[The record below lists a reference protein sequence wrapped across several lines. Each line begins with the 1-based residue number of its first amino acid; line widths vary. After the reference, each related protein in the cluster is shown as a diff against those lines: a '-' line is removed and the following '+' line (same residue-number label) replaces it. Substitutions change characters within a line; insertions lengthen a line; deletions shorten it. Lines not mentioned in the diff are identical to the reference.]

1 MHGPVL
7 LSNLVNC
14 PKPRNAQHDP
24 KRCINDDIT
33 DCSPELVLG
42 PGRHRLRDLSDLLA
56 GEHQGEHDQ
65 GL

>member
-1 MHGPVL
+1 
-7 LSNLVNC
+7 
-14 PKPRNAQHDP
+14 
-24 KRCINDDIT
+24 
-33 DCSPELVLG
+33 LG